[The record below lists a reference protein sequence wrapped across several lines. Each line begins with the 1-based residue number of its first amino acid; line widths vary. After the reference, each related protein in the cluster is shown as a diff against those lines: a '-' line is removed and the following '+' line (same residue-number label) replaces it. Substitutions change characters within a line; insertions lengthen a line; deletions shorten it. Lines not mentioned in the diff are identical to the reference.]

1 MDRVNEDYLTDIR
14 NTIRVITARS
24 EAKKQQ
30 LFLALVQNIRQSS
43 ENHQTKQE
51 AIGKVNHVL
60 VNLDNSGS
68 VENLLLD
75 YLPNDYA
82 E

>member
-75 YLPNDYA
+75 YLPNDYP